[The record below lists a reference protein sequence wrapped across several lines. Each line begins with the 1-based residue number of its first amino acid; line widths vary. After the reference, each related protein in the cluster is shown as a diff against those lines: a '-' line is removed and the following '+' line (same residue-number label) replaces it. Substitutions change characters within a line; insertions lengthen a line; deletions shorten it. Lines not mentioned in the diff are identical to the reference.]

1 MKNLI
6 VRTISGA
13 VYVALIT
20 ASIIVGPQWFF
31 ALLCI
36 FAALAVVEV
45 DKMASHR
52 PCVVATALDIAATL
66 LIIAAGFGF
75 CSPTSLFGVGP
86 FMLVLALALCLLRLV
101 WALWD
106 RRDDAFRCIAGSVLA
121 ILYIGMPML
130 LFNFIYL
137 YNKWLALALF
147 VLIWFNDT
155 GAYVFGSWLGKRK
168 LFERLSPK
176 KSWEGFFGGMLSCIG
191 MGIGCYYISNAL
203 PGGLHWPLWVWPI
216 YAVVVCIFATL
227 GDLFESLLKRSTGI
241 KDSGNIIPGH
251 GGILDRID
259 SMLFVVPATVVFL
272 VIYEFVI

>member
-6 VRTISGA
+6 VRTLSGA

-20 ASIIVGPQWFF
+20 ASIIAGPQWFF
-31 ALLCI
+31 ILLSL
-36 FAALAVVEV
+36 FAAFGVVEI
-45 DKMASHR
+45 DKMVTHR
-52 PCVVATALDIAATL
+52 PSIVATVLDIAVTL
-66 LIIAAGFGF
+66 LIVAAG
-75 CSPTSLFGVGP
+75 SSTSLFGIGP
-86 FMLVLALALCLLRLV
+86 FVLVLVLGVGLFRV
-101 WALWD
+101 IWALWD
-106 RRDDAFRCIAGSVLA
+106 RRDDAFRCVAGSMLA
-121 ILYIGMPML
+121 IVYLGVPLM
-130 LFNFIYL
+130 LFNFIYF
-137 YNKWLALALF
+137 YNKWLTLGLF
-147 VLIWFNDT
+147 ALIWFNDT
-155 GAYVFGSWLGKRK
+155 GAYVFGSWLGKHK

-203 PGGLHWPLWVWPI
+203 PGGLHWPLWLWPV
-216 YAVVVCIFATL
+216 YAVVVCVFATL
-227 GDLFESLLKRSTGI
+227 GDLFESLLKRSSGI

>member
-13 VYVALIT
+13 VYVSLIT
-20 ASIIVGPQWFF
+20 ASIIAGAPWFF
-31 ALLCI
+31 ALLCL
-36 FAALAVVEV
+36 FGVLAVVEV
-45 DKMASHR
+45 DKMASSK
-52 PCVVATALDIAATL
+52 PGILATTLDIAVTL
-66 LIIAAGFGF
+66 LIIIMGF
-75 CSPTSLFGVGP
+75 CMDCPNSLYAYIPFLFILAFGLG
-86 FMLVLALALCLLRLV
+86 FLRLI

-106 RRDDAFRCIAGSVLA
+106 KRDGAFRRIAGSMLA
-121 ILYIGMPML
+121 IVYIGLPMMS
-130 LFNFIYL
+130 FSMVYFHSQ
-137 YNKWLALALF
+137 WLVLGLF

-155 GAYVFGSWLGKRK
+155 GAYVFGSWLGKHK

-203 PGGLHWPLWVWPI
+203 PGGLHWPLWLWPV
-216 YAVVVCIFATL
+216 YAVVVCVFATL
-227 GDLFESLLKRSTGI
+227 GDLFESLLKRSSGI